1 MTNSL
6 WEHDGSMEYDEV
18 LLKNFFTDL
27 ATERDQTLEELM
39 KTLDSSD
46 FDALI
51 GIFEKQI
58 NKNESL

>member
-1 MTNSL
+1 MKDYF
-6 WEHDGSMEYDEV
+6 WEQEGSTEYDEV

-27 ATERDQTLEELM
+27 ATERGQTLEELM

>member
-1 MTNSL
+1 MKDSF

-51 GIFEKQI
+51 SIFQKQL
-58 NKNESL
+58 NTK